1 MRGAASLDDARH
13 EDAAGGV
20 SVQTAD
26 QAGQSIGKQNVV
38 GVQEHHVLGLGG
50 RETQV
55 AAGAP

>member
-1 MRGAASLDDARH
+1 MHGAASLDDARH
-13 EDAAGGV
+13 EHAAGGM

-26 QAGQSIGKQNVV
+26 QASQSIREQDVV
-38 GVQEHHVLGLGG
+38 GVQEDHVLGLGG